1 MSLFNSVP
9 DIALSEGGVLSPE
22 EIKVAAQRRQER
34 IEEDAINAAIERWRE
49 EAEHLSKMGI
59 FSALHTRTLASV
71 MWDWHSALKDR
82 IAEDMALLETSETK
96 KKKDPSDQIRCSY
109 GPFLRLLTAD
119 KLSAIT
125 ILTVIQVLNS
135 QGNRAKITQLAM
147 QVGRALQDETIAD
160 EIKRD
165 ANKRTNRKH
174 VDPAGDV
181 SAADY
186 QYRMGKLLQKSKGH
200 SNAASMRYTSN
211 RLRRSTQFPETRNR
225 AWSESIKLKT
235 GIVLLSML
243 LKSAKMPVTRIHPDT
258 QESVEQIQPA
268 FQHIQQYVRG
278 HKIGMLLPNG
288 ALLAKLSQEPVHSSL
303 AKHLP
308 MVVEPNKWTDFKSG
322 GFLRTTLPAV
332 RIAEG
337 DTDQRQYAMVA
348 AKRGDMDQIFQSLDV
363 LGSVPWKINRRVFD
377 VLVQAW
383 NSGESFAKIPALHP
397 KFEYPPE
404 PRVNADPKER
414 RTWAYQIKSIENE
427 KSGLHSVRCFYNF
440 QLEIAKAYIN
450 ETFYFPHNI
459 DFRGRA
465 YPIPPYLNHIGA
477 DYARGIMTF
486 AEGKELGESGLR
498 WLKIH
503 LANVYGFDKASLQ
516 QREGFTMEHL
526 QDIYD
531 SAEKPMD
538 GQRWWLEAEDPW
550 QCLAACMEL
559 KSALDSPDPNRFTSH
574 LPVHQDGTCNG
585 LQHYAALGGDDKGA
599 KQVNLI
605 PGDRP
610 ADLYTAVA
618 GMVQKALQV
627 EADEGDDVAR
637 KLSGLISRKV
647 VKRTVMT
654 NVYGVTF
661 VGAALQVRKE
671 LEEIL
676 DVAEFPKSTHAA
688 LSRRIARKVFDAL
701 ADLFSGA
708 REIQFWL
715 AESANRISQL
725 LTPEQLD
732 QIELQPV
739 GKDDLAVVSR
749 NANAIM
755 KDVDYSDFKSSVIWT
770 TPLQM
775 PVVQP
780 YRTTKARVVK
790 THLQRVNLHSPR
802 RSDPIHKRKQLQGF
816 PPNFIHSLDAT
827 HMHLTALQC
836 NELGITFAA
845 VHDSFWT
852 HATDVEKMN
861 VALRDAFVRI
871 HSDDIVGRLAAEF
884 EQRYKGAFYL
894 AKVTLNSKTIKAIK
908 DWRRHRRTRPDKK
921 NLAELLLERKRQN
934 LLASDDPKLLQQAEE
949 IVTPTRIVLENS
961 GPQAISNEDILDQVD
976 EGRESEDLT
985 NIGGELHSHVMLSE
999 NQIPADEDGLLLSSD
1014 EEDEGLDE
1022 NNKISDDAS
1031 ADPDLTKKQRARK
1044 TVKIWMPFAAPPL
1057 PKRVGN
1063 CFHSIVCVDADI
1075 VKTGRF

>member
-1 MSLFNSVP
+1 MSH
-9 DIALSEGGVLSPE
+9 DGILSQE
-22 EIKVAAQRRQER
+22 EIQLTAQRRQER

-71 MWDWHSALKDR
+71 MWDWHGALKGR
-82 IAEDMALLETSETK
+82 IAEDAALLEKSETK
-96 KKKDPSDQIRCSY
+96 EKKDQEDQIRCCY
-109 GPFLRLLTAD
+109 GPFLRLLTPD

-125 ILTVIQVLNS
+125 ILTVIQILNS

-147 QVGRALQDETIAD
+147 QIGRALQDETIAD

-165 ANKRTNRKH
+165 ANKRANRKH
-174 VDPAGDV
+174 VDTVGDS

-225 AWSESIKLKT
+225 AWSEGIKLKT

-243 LKSAKMPVTRIHPDT
+243 LKSAKMPVIRIHPET
-258 QESVEQIQPA
+258 QESVEQLQPA

-278 HKIGMLLPNG
+278 HKVGMLLPNG
-288 ALLAKLSQEPVHSSL
+288 ALLEKLSQEPVHSSL

-308 MVVEPNKWTDFKSG
+308 MVVEPNKWTDFRSG

-363 LGSVPWKINRRVFD
+363 LGSVPWKVNRKVFD
-377 VLVQAW
+377 VLVEAW
-383 NSGESFAKIPALHP
+383 NTGESFAKIPALHP

-404 PRVNADPKER
+404 PRVHADPKER

-477 DYARGIMTF
+477 DHARGIMIF
-486 AEGKELGESGLR
+486 AKGKELGESGLQ

-516 QREGFTMEHL
+516 EREDFAMEHL
-526 QDIYD
+526 EDIYD
-531 SAEKPMD
+531 SAENPMT
-538 GQRWWLEAEDPW
+538 GQRWWLEGEDPW

-559 KSALDSPDPNRFTSH
+559 KSALDSPDPCKFLSC

-585 LQHYAALGGDDKGA
+585 LQHYAALGGDYEGA
-599 KQVNLI
+599 KQVNLV
-605 PGDRP
+605 PGEKP

-618 GMVQKALQV
+618 QMVQKALQTD
-627 EADEGDDVAR
+627 ADAGDAVAR
-637 KLSGLISRKV
+637 KLCGLISRKV

-676 DVAEFPKSTHAA
+676 DITEFPKSTQAA

-732 QIELQPV
+732 QIELQLV
-739 GKDDLAVVSR
+739 GKDKSALVPRKR
-749 NANAIM
+749 NILV

-780 YRTTKARVVK
+780 YRTTKARIVK

-852 HATDVEKMN
+852 HAADVEKMN
-861 VALRDAFVRI
+861 VALREAFVRI

-884 EQRYKGAFYL
+884 EQRHKGAFYM
-894 AKVTLNSKTIKAIK
+894 AKVTLGSKTIKAIQE
-908 DWRRHRRTRPDKK
+908 WRRERRSQSDKK
-921 NLAELLLERKRQN
+921 HLDELLLERKRQS
-934 LLASDDPKLLQQAEE
+934 LLASDDPELLQQAEE
-949 IVTPTRIVLENS
+949 IMTPTRMVLEGS
-961 GPQAISNEDILDQVD
+961 SAHGISNEDILDQLD
-976 EGRESEDLT
+976 EGRENEDSIA
-985 NIGGELHSHVMLSE
+985 NENDLHDHAMLPETRVS
-999 NQIPADEDGLLLSSD
+999 ADGNALPPT
-1014 EEDEGLDE
+1014 LDE
-1022 NNKISDDAS
+1022 PEAGVVGNNNMSDDAS
-1031 ADPDLTKKQRARK
+1031 TDEGLTKQQRARK
-1044 TVKIWMPFAAPPL
+1044 MLKIWMPFAVPPL
-1057 PKRVGN
+1057 PKRVRG
-1063 CFHSIVCVDADI
+1063 CFTAFTDMY
-1075 VKTGRF
+1075 